1 MKNNKISGLLE
12 LCGLCIVVVASA
24 MWITRMDFVP
34 YLFAFGTVG
43 FAIGRMMVQ
52 HEMKSDNVTVKRLLR
67 QRTFA
72 VFALL
77 FSAVLM
83 FAHPGYYF
91 GYNVYLQASSWL
103 VPFIVF
109 VVIEVYTA
117 FRLPIALKKG

>member
-1 MKNNKISGLLE
+1 MKKNKISGLLE
-12 LCGLCIVVVASA
+12 LGGLTVVVIASA

-34 YLFAFGTVG
+34 YLFAFGAVF

-52 HEMKSDNVTVKRLLR
+52 QEMRSDSIAVKRLLR

-77 FSAVLM
+77 FSSVLM
-83 FAHPGYYF
+83 FVHPGYYF